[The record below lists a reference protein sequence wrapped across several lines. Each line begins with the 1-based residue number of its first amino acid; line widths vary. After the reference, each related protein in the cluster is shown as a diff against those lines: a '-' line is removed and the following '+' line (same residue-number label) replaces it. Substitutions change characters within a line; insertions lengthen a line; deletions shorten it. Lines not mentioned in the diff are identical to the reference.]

1 MNKTV
6 LYVMIAIIALLC
18 VGFFVDPEE
27 LANLMNGG
35 NNSQSESGSRDEMTV
50 HFIDVGQGD
59 SILITAGNDTMLID
73 CGEIGKAPIV
83 ENYLASQGVDQLD
96 YVIGT
101 HPHSDHMGCMDEIV
115 KYYNIGELILPH
127 LPDKDIPTTKYFE
140 RFLDAAEAC
149 DLKMTEAEI
158 GRKIKLGDAECEI
171 IAPCSEKYGN
181 TNNYSVGVIIRHGGN
196 SFLLTGDA
204 EASAEKEM
212 LESGRLAD
220 VDVYKAGHHGSD
232 TSSSDEFLDKVS
244 PEIAV
249 ISCGTGN
256 SYGHP
261 KQSTLDKF
269 EERGIQVYRTDLS
282 GSIKITSDG
291 KEISV
296 KTER

>member
-27 LANLMNGG
+27 LENFMNGG
-35 NNSQSESGSRDEMTV
+35 NNSQSESGIRDEMMV

-149 DLKMTEAEI
+149 NLNMTEAEI

-181 TNNYSVGVIIRHGGN
+181 TNNYSVGVIIHHGGN

-232 TSSSDEFLDKVS
+232 TSSSDGFLDKVS

-269 EERGIQVYRTDLS
+269 VERGIQVYRTDLS
-282 GSIKITSDG
+282 GSVKITSDG

>member
-18 VGFFVDPEE
+18 AVFFIDPEE
-27 LANLMNGG
+27 LANLTGG
-35 NNSQSESGSRDEMTV
+35 NSQSESGSRNELTV

-59 SILITAGNDTMLID
+59 SILIKAGDDAMLID

-83 ENYLASQGVDQLD
+83 ENYLANQGVDQLD

-115 KYYNIGELILPH
+115 NYYDIGEFILPH

-140 RFLDAAEAC
+140 RFLDAAEAH
-149 DLKMTEAEI
+149 DLKVTEAKI
-158 GRKIKLGDAECEI
+158 GRKIQLGDAECEI
-171 IAPCSEKYGN
+171 IAPCSEKYSN

-220 VDVYKAGHHGSD
+220 IDVYKAGHHGSD
-232 TSSSDEFLDKVS
+232 TSSSDEFLDKAS

-269 EERGIQVYRTDLS
+269 EERGIEVYRTDLS
-282 GSIKITSDG
+282 GSVKITSDG
-291 KEISV
+291 KELSV

>member
-1 MNKTV
+1 MTKTV

-18 VGFFVDPEE
+18 AGFFVDPEE
-27 LANLMNGG
+27 LAKFAGVG
-35 NNSQSESGSRDEMTV
+35 NSNSDGVSEELTV

-59 SILITAGNDTMLID
+59 SILITAGEDSMLID
-73 CGEIGKAPIV
+73 CGEIGKASVV

-115 KYYNIGELILPH
+115 NYYDIGELILPH
-127 LPDKDIPTTKYFE
+127 LPAKDVPTTKYFE
-140 RFLDAAEAC
+140 RFLDAAEARG
-149 DLKMTEAEI
+149 LNMTEAKV
-158 GRKIKLGDAECEI
+158 GRKISLGDGECEI
-171 IAPCSEKYGN
+171 IAPCSEKYSN
-181 TNNYSVGVIIRHGGN
+181 TNNYSVGVIIRHGEN

-232 TSSSDEFLDKVS
+232 TSSSDGFLDKIS
-244 PEIAV
+244 PETAV

-261 KQSTLDKF
+261 SKSTLDKF
-269 EERGIQVYRTDLS
+269 AERGIEVYRTDLS
-282 GSIKITSDG
+282 GTVKIISDG
-291 KEISV
+291 KELAV

>member
-1 MNKTV
+1 MNRTV
-6 LYVMIAIIALLC
+6 LYVMIAIIALIC
-18 VGFFVDPEE
+18 VGFFVDPED
-27 LANLMNGG
+27 LANLMSGG
-35 NNSQSESGSRDEMTV
+35 NNSQSESSSRDEMTV

-149 DLKMTEAEI
+149 DLNMTEAKV

-171 IAPCSEKYGN
+171 IAPCSEKYSN

-212 LESGRLAD
+212 IESGRLAD

-232 TSSSDEFLDKVS
+232 TSSSDGFLDKVS

-261 KQSTLDKF
+261 SKSTLDKF

-282 GSIKITSDG
+282 GSIKLTSDG

-296 KTER
+296 NTER